1 MIRQEIRDLD
11 VGKKKVRS
19 FGYPVGGVLIAL
31 ALVGLWRNGW
41 RFTPAAYALLGAG
54 GVLAALAL
62 AAPAVLRPV
71 YRVWM
76 GLALVLGF
84 VMTRVILTLVFFL
97 VITPVGWI
105 MRVLGKDPLHRRFDR
120 SAASYWIEKTPPD
133 PSPKRLEK
141 YY

>member
-1 MIRQEIRDLD
+1 MIRQEIRELD
-11 VGKKKVRS
+11 VGKKHVRS
-19 FGYPVGGVLIAL
+19 FGYLVGGALMAL
-31 ALVGLWRNGW
+31 ALVGLWRRGG
-41 RFTPAAYALLGAG
+41 AANVTVYALLGSG
-54 GVLAALAL
+54 GALAALAL
-62 AAPAVLRPV
+62 AAPAALRPL

-105 MRVLGKDPLHRRFDR
+105 MRALGKDPLHRRSDR

>member
-1 MIRQEIRDLD
+1 MLWQEIRDLD

-19 FGYPVGGVLIAL
+19 FGYLVGGVLMAI
-31 ALVGLWRNGW
+31 ALVGLWRTGR
-41 RFTPAAYALLGAG
+41 RFTTAVYALLGAG
-54 GVLAALAL
+54 GALVALGL
-62 AAPAVLRPV
+62 AAPAVLRPL

-97 VITPVGWI
+97 VVTPVGWI
-105 MRVLGKDPLHRRFDR
+105 MRALGKDPLRRRPDP
-120 SAASYWIEKTPPD
+120 SAETYWIEKTAPD

-141 YY
+141 YF

>member
-1 MIRQEIRDLD
+1 MLWQEIRDLD

-19 FGYPVGGVLIAL
+19 FGYLVGGVLIAL
-31 ALVGLWRNGW
+31 ALVGLWRIGG
-41 RFTPAAYALLGAG
+41 RFTTAVYALLGAG
-54 GVLAALAL
+54 GALVALGL
-62 AAPAVLRPV
+62 AAPAVLRPL

-97 VITPVGWI
+97 VVTPVGWI
-105 MRVLGKDPLHRRFDR
+105 MRALGKDPLRRRPDP
-120 SAASYWIEKTPPD
+120 SAETYWIEKTAPD

-141 YY
+141 YF